1 MSESNGIV
9 SLGGWLMYKD
19 SAPKDRSDLIRTER
33 LLSNGSVFRSL
44 LSNPPL
50 VFVLVVHVKIVSFR
64 LRRTGWIGIIEQ
76 ILNSNEDL
84 LEGNRRTPTF
94 FLIQNG

>member
-9 SLGGWLMYKD
+9 SLRGCLMYKD
-19 SAPKDRSDLIRTER
+19 SAPKDRPDLIRTER
-33 LLSNGSVFRSL
+33 LLSSGSVFRSL

-50 VFVLVVHVKIVSFR
+50 VFGLVVHVKIVSFR

-76 ILNSNEDL
+76 ILNSDEDL